1 MYGEWQH
8 CTLFCHNH
16 VKRLA
21 NLKCDKTTQRRQHNT
36 FFKCDQ
42 LPATQLG
49 EINGDAKALRVQ
61 SICTNTN
68 GGSIYPESVLQ
79 TLVSWLH
86 TVLQIS
92 ISIKLR
98 KKRATFCL
106 GVICAFIASKLIYSI
121 RRGGRRD
128 ILTFVGWD
136 ISVHVQYA
144 KVCKNGFVEE
154 GIGEHLYLDRVPP
167 NGNSFA
173 STRRRSQSLQ
183 TTYFDRHNLSVGRK
197 MGAKSH
203 ASDLEF
209 IIDVADVRFAQPM
222 QIRLP
227 NTSSG

>member
-1 MYGEWQH
+1 MPRHHLYQH
-8 CTLFCHNH
+8 
-16 VKRLA
+16 KRWFNLPRECIA
-21 NLKCDKTTQRRQHNT
+21 NAG
-36 FFKCDQ
+36 Q
-42 LPATQLG
+42 LVAHS
-49 EINGDAKALRVQ
+49 IADFNFHKAAQ
-61 SICTNTN
+61 
-68 GGSIYPESVLQ
+68 
-79 TLVSWLH
+79 
-86 TVLQIS
+86 
-92 ISIKLR
+92 

-106 GVICAFIASKLIYSI
+106 NVICAFIASKLIYSI

-173 STRRRSQSLQ
+173 STRTRSQSLQ

-203 ASDLEF
+203 ARIYYRHSRRSVCSTNANKTAEHFKWVNKLLQF
-209 IIDVADVRFAQPM
+209 SKSHYLSQK
-222 QIRLP
+222 L
-227 NTSSG
+227 